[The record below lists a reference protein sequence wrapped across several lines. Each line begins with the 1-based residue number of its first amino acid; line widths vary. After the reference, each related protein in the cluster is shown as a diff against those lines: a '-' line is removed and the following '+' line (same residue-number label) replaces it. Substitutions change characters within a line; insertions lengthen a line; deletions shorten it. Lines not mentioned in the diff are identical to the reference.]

1 MQATRLALI
10 FGAGGGIGEVLAR
23 RLHADGWRI
32 ALAGRGPRVQSI
44 AAELESPAYPCDAAD
59 GDSVERVFVEVSASH
74 GAPTGVAHCVGSM
87 LLKPAHLTSDQEW
100 ADVLRTNL
108 TSAFHVVR
116 SAARHPAEAGG
127 SIVLVSSVAA
137 RRGLANHE
145 AIASAKAGLEGLVRS
160 AAATYAR
167 RGLRFNA
174 VAPGLVRTRL
184 SAAIT
189 GNEASLRYSTAL
201 HPLGRIG
208 EPGDVASAI
217 AWLLSPEQGWITGQ
231 VVEVDGGLGRVQA
244 R

>member
-1 MQATRLALI
+1 MPTTRLGLI
-10 FGAGGGIGEVLAR
+10 FGAGGGIGETLAR
-23 RLHADGWRI
+23 RLHAEGWSL
-32 ALAGRGPRVQSI
+32 ALAGRGPRVRSI
-44 AAELESPAYPCDAAD
+44 ATELGSPAFVCDVTD
-59 GDSVERVFVEVSASH
+59 GEAVERVFLELEAAH
-74 GAPTGVAHCVGSM
+74 GAPTGVAHCVGSL
-87 LLKPAHLTSDQEW
+87 LLKPAHLTSDSEW
-100 ADVLRTNL
+100 AEVMRLNL

-116 SAARHPAEAGG
+116 AAARRAGDAGG
-127 SIVLVSSVAA
+127 SVVLVSSVAA

-145 AIASAKAGLEGLVRS
+145 AIGAAKAGLEGLVRS

-184 SAAIT
+184 SESIT
-189 GNEASLRYSTAL
+189 GSEASLRHSTAL

-208 EPGDVASAI
+208 EPADVASAI
-217 AWLLSPEQGWITGQ
+217 AWLLSPEQSWVTGQ